1 VKLES
6 VYLFASCFPESC
18 SADLVF
24 RCTFL
29 QLFFSSASME
39 IGEELG
45 SALAAGGRNG
55 GREGEV
61 ELVPG
66 LRPFVLCSGSDLGFK
81 CSFSCLYSPGPRFS
95 RPVMVG

>member
-1 VKLES
+1 MFKVVDVQSCRLRSRCNFLLATSYHWEIGGRGAGVKLES

-55 GREGEV
+55 G
-61 ELVPG
+61 
-66 LRPFVLCSGSDLGFK
+66 
-81 CSFSCLYSPGPRFS
+81 
-95 RPVMVG
+95 